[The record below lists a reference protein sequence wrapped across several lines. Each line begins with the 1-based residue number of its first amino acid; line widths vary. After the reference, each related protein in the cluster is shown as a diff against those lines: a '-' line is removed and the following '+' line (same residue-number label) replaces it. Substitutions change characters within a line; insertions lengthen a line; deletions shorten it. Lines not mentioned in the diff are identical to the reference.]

1 MVSKNLLPSKC
12 LPRLSPFPCTPWL
25 EEVKK
30 VERCEKTPSVVSKNL
45 ADSIVIVMG
54 VCIKM
59 REKDRNDQNR
69 GAILVISFS
78 FPHKVE

>member
-1 MVSKNLLPSKC
+1 MK
-12 LPRLSPFPCTPWL
+12 
-25 EEVKK
+25 
-30 VERCEKTPSVVSKNL
+30 L

>member
-1 MVSKNLLPSKC
+1 MVRRSKKARALL
-12 LPRLSPFPCTPWL
+12 T
-25 EEVKK
+25 
-30 VERCEKTPSVVSKNL
+30 TPSVVSKNL

-69 GAILVISFS
+69 GAILAISFS